1 MLQKEILKT
10 LQMLTKKKRK
20 KKEEKISKG
29 KSLPGKN
36 VSKKSQ
42 ITQVDGNDDDPGE
55 GSSKAEDT
63 SKATKR
69 PARGRP
75 GAARGQ
81 PGKRG
86 KAAKRTAATK
96 ALANITLQS
105 LMVDGNLPAGDKNYN
120 PEPEEESETDDNVDD
135 DDDDDDEEEE
145 EDAFETAQSKA
156 SESDPEVEARPRPL
170 PSYNPISYLDA
181 DDDKFCWVES
191 FEVDLNSKRKN
202 LFVNFLISQH

>member
-1 MLQKEILKT
+1 
-10 LQMLTKKKRK
+10 
-20 KKEEKISKG
+20 
-29 KSLPGKN
+29 
-36 VSKKSQ
+36 
-42 ITQVDGNDDDPGE
+42 
-55 GSSKAEDT
+55 
-63 SKATKR
+63 
-69 PARGRP
+69 
-75 GAARGQ
+75 
-81 PGKRG
+81 
-86 KAAKRTAATK
+86 
-96 ALANITLQS
+96 
-105 LMVDGNLPAGDKNYN
+105 MVDGNLPAGDKNYN
-120 PEPEEESETDDNVDD
+120 PEPEEESETDDNVDDDD